1 MNVHHITF
9 RTSVAATESD
19 DRVKTALSLFLFDN
33 VIKATQT
40 EGHFGNPITILEG
53 KEKGKD
59 CARFME
65 LIKSSL
71 CEDELETLKKEHS
84 ERIDDDCCF
93 HIRFDKQAAYEGKV
107 KIATTSDAIIAKIK
121 LKAFPARREKAIIAA
136 ENLFNS

>member
-9 RTSVAATESD
+9 RTNVAATESD

-33 VIKATQT
+33 ETKSTQT

-53 KEKGKD
+53 KDRGKD
-59 CARFME
+59 CVRFME
-65 LIKSSL
+65 LMKSSL
-71 CEDELETLKKEHS
+71 CEDELETLKNERC

-107 KIATTSDAIIAKIK
+107 KIATTPDAIVAKIK
-121 LKAFPARREKAIIAA
+121 LKAFPANREKAIIAA
-136 ENLFNS
+136 ETLF